1 MKKVSRKIFGLLAA
15 SALFAGAL
23 VSCSNGSDSPS
34 GPTQNGGTQNGP
46 TQNGTTTSLSD
57 SATVKEVAQVATSVT
72 SASYSSNTATLSAS
86 NGAYVLTPTQETNSN
101 IAANGASA
109 TSSKGTWKFTETNAS
124 SPKYMGSYTGDITTI
139 GSSETSLTLKVEK
152 VLNNG
157 ILSAVVDKQSINMT
171 VPQTGTF
178 DATIPAVKV
187 SSVTSY
193 MSSKAN
199 VQYSSASNYNI
210 YSNNERIDLADG
222 KITYNAVA
230 SRKNLTNGASAGD
243 IDDNSYKFQSGT
255 YNIANGV
262 LTGTVN
268 GKTLSFTIDAD
279 GNLATNEGVAFYL
292 ISGSY
297 KIYANC
303 VSVADGD
310 KSYAQQRYVYFSQDS
325 GKTGQVIDIKVF
337 VHGQGNTTR
346 TFKDITY
353 EKSGNSVT
361 LTGTGSNTGY
371 SKTATLS
378 DDGKKLTLD
387 GVEYIKL

>member
-15 SALFAGAL
+15 SALFAGAF

-34 GPTQNGGTQNGP
+34 VPANPYVPNNPSGP
-46 TQNGTTTSLSD
+46 TTSLSD
-57 SATVKEVAQVATSVT
+57 SATVKNVDEVATTGITATKEN
-72 SASYSSNTATLSAS
+72 NTATLSAS
-86 NGAYVLTPTQETNSN
+86 NGTYVLTGTAAQPN
-101 IAANGASA
+101 IAISA
-109 TSSKGTWKFTETNAS
+109 LQGQSIGGTWKFTETGKT
-124 SPKYMGSYTGDITTI
+124 SPKYMGSYTGDISAIGNANTI
-139 GSSETSLTLKVEK
+139 LTLKVEK

-157 ILSAVVDKQSINMT
+157 LLTAVVEKKDISMT
-171 VPQTGTF
+171 VPTSGTF

-310 KSYAQQRYVYFSQDS
+310 KSYAQQKYVTFCEDT
-325 GKTGQVIDIKVF
+325 GKTGQVIDIKAF
-337 VHGQGNTTR
+337 VPGQESTIRN
-346 TFKDITY
+346 FKDITY
-353 EKSGNSVT
+353 EKSGNTVT
-361 LTGTGSNTGY
+361 LKFSDNSTQ
-371 SKTATLS
+371 TATLS
-378 DDGKKLTLD
+378 ADKKTLTLD
-387 GVEYIKL
+387 DVVYTKL

>member
-15 SALFAGAL
+15 SALFAGAF

-34 GPTQNGGTQNGP
+34 VPANPYVPTNPSGP
-46 TQNGTTTSLSD
+46 TTSLSD
-57 SATVKEVAQVATSVT
+57 SAKVNEVAQVATSGIT
-72 SASYSSNTATLSAS
+72 ATKENNTATLSAS
-86 NGAYVLTPTQETNSN
+86 NGTYVLTGPAAQPN
-101 IAANGASA
+101 IAISA
-109 TSSKGTWKFTETNAS
+109 LQGQSIGGTWKFTETGKT
-124 SPKYMGSYTGDITTI
+124 SPKYMGSYTGDISAIGTANTI
-139 GSSETSLTLKVEK
+139 LTLKVEK
-152 VLNNG
+152 ILNNG
-157 ILSAVVDKQSINMT
+157 LLTAVVEKKDISMT
-171 VPQTGTF
+171 VPTSGTF

-303 VSVADGD
+303 ISVADGD
-310 KSYAQQRYVYFSQDS
+310 KSYAQQRYVTFCEDT
-325 GKTGQVIDIKVF
+325 GKTGQVIDIKAF
-337 VHGQGNTTR
+337 VPGQESTIRN
-346 TFKDITY
+346 FKDITY
-353 EKSGNSVT
+353 SIDGNKVT
-361 LTGTGSNTGY
+361 LKFSDNSTQ
-371 SKTATLS
+371 TATLS
-378 DDGKKLTLD
+378 ADKKTLTLD
-387 GVEYIKL
+387 DVVYTKL

>member
-1 MKKVSRKIFGLLAA
+1 MKKVSRKMFSFLAA
-15 SALFAGAL
+15 SMILAGAF
-23 VSCSNGSDSPS
+23 VSCANGSDDSTS
-34 GPTQNGGTQNGP
+34 SKSAASNSTVGPTAP
-46 TQNGTTTSLSD
+46 LSE
-57 SATVKEVAQVATSVT
+57 SATVSEVAAVATAGISAAKNENTVT
-72 SASYSSNTATLSAS
+72 LTAP
-86 NGAYVLTPTQETNSN
+86 NGTYVLTAGSQTQTQ
-101 IAANGASA
+101 AA
-109 TSSKGTWKFTETNAS
+109 SSSEKGTWKFTETNAT
-124 SPKYMGSYTGDITTI
+124 SPKYMGSYTGDISTI
-139 GSSETSLTLKVEK
+139 GSSETALNLKVEK
-152 VLNNG
+152 ILNKG
-157 ILSAVVDKQSINMT
+157 VLSAVVEKKDISMT
-171 VPQTGTF
+171 VPTSGTF

-199 VQYSSASNYNI
+199 VQYNSASNYNI

-255 YNIANGV
+255 YNIANGT

-310 KSYAQQRYVYFSQDS
+310 KSYAQQKYVTFCEDT

-361 LTGTGSNTGY
+361 LTFSDKST
-371 SKTATLS
+371 KTATLS

-387 GVEYIKL
+387 GVVYTKL

>member
-1 MKKVSRKIFGLLAA
+1 MKKISRKIFGLLAA
-15 SALFAGAL
+15 SALFAGAF

-34 GPTQNGGTQNGP
+34 VPANPTGTTQNGGT
-46 TQNGTTTSLSD
+46 SLAD

-72 SASYSSNTATLSAS
+72 SASYSSNTATLAAS
-86 NGAYVLTPTQETNSN
+86 NGTYVFTGTAAQPNIAISADAAQTNS
-101 IAANGASA
+101 G
-109 TSSKGTWKFTETNAS
+109 GTWKFTETNAT
-124 SPKYMGSYTGDITTI
+124 SPKYMGTYTGDISTI
-139 GSSETSLTLKVEK
+139 GSAETALNLKVEK

-262 LTGTVN
+262 LTGTVG

-325 GKTGQVIDIKVF
+325 GKTGQVIDIKAF
-337 VHGQGNTTR
+337 VPGQGSTIRN
-346 TFKDITY
+346 FKDITY
-353 EKSGNSVT
+353 SIDGNTVT
-361 LTGTGSNTGY
+361 LTFSDKST
-371 SKTATLS
+371 KTATFS
-378 DDGKKLTLD
+378 ADRKTLTLD
-387 GVEYIKL
+387 GVVYTKL

>member
-15 SALFAGAL
+15 SALFAGAF

-34 GPTQNGGTQNGP
+34 ALAATGT
-46 TQNGTTTSLSD
+46 TQNGTTTPLAD

-72 SASYSSNTATLSAS
+72 SASYSSNTATLAAS
-86 NGAYVLTPTQETNSN
+86 NGTYVFTGTAAQPNIAISADAAQTNS
-101 IAANGASA
+101 
-109 TSSKGTWKFTETNAS
+109 GTWKFTETNAS
-124 SPKYMGSYTGDITTI
+124 SPKYAGTYTGDISTI
-139 GSSETSLTLKVEK
+139 GSAETALNLKVEK

-193 MSSKAN
+193 MSSKMN

-310 KSYAQQRYVYFSQDS
+310 KSYAQQKYVTFCEDT
-325 GKTGQVIDIKVF
+325 GKTGQVIDIKAF
-337 VHGQGNTTR
+337 VPGQGSTIRN
-346 TFKDITY
+346 FKDITY
-353 EKSGNSVT
+353 SISGNTVT
-361 LTGTGSNTGY
+361 LTGTGTDDGTT
-371 SKTATLS
+371 KTATFS
-378 DDGKKLTLD
+378 ADRKTLTLD
-387 GVEYIKL
+387 DVVYTKL

>member
-15 SALFAGAL
+15 SALFAGAF

-34 GPTQNGGTQNGP
+34 ALAATGTTQNGG

-72 SASYSSNTATLSAS
+72 SASYSSNTATLAAS
-86 NGAYVLTPTQETNSN
+86 NGTYVLTGTAVQPN
-101 IAANGASA
+101 IAISA
-109 TSSKGTWKFTETNAS
+109 TQAQSSGGTWKFTETNAT
-124 SPKYMGSYTGDITTI
+124 SPKYTGSYTGDITTI

-171 VPQTGTF
+171 VPTSGTF

-210 YSNNERIDLADG
+210 YSNNERIDLSDG

-255 YNIANGV
+255 YNIANGA

-310 KSYAQQRYVYFSQDS
+310 KSYAQQKYVTFCEDT
-325 GKTGQVIDIKVF
+325 GKTGQVIDIKAF
-337 VHGQGNTTR
+337 VPGQGSTIRN
-346 TFKDITY
+346 FKDITY
-353 EKSGNSVT
+353 EKSGNTVT
-361 LTGTGSNTGY
+361 LTFSDKST
-371 SKTATLS
+371 KTATFS
-378 DDGKKLTLD
+378 A
-387 GVEYIKL
+387 

>member
-1 MKKVSRKIFGLLAA
+1 MKKISRKIFGLLAA
-15 SALFAGAL
+15 SALFAGAF

-34 GPTQNGGTQNGP
+34 VPANPYVPNNPSGP
-46 TQNGTTTSLSD
+46 TTSLSD
-57 SATVKEVAQVATSVT
+57 SATVNEVAQVATSGIT
-72 SASYSSNTATLSAS
+72 ATKENNTATLAAS
-86 NGAYVLTPTQETNSN
+86 NGTYVLTGTAAQSN
-101 IAANGASA
+101 IAISA
-109 TSSKGTWKFTETNAS
+109 LQGQSIGGTWKFTETGKT
-124 SPKYMGSYTGDITTI
+124 SPKYMGSYTGDISAI
-139 GSSETSLTLKVEK
+139 GTADAILTLKVEK

-157 ILSAVVDKQSINMT
+157 LLTAVVEKKDISMT
-171 VPQTGTF
+171 VPTTGTF

-303 VSVADGD
+303 ISVADGD
-310 KSYAQQRYVYFSQDS
+310 KSYAQQRYVTFCEDT
-325 GKTGQVIDIKVF
+325 GKTGQVIDIKAF
-337 VHGQGNTTR
+337 VPGQGSTIRN
-346 TFKDITY
+346 FKDITY
-353 EKSGNSVT
+353 EKSGNTVT
-361 LTGTGSNTGY
+361 LKFSDNSTQ
-371 SKTATLS
+371 TATLS
-378 DDGKKLTLD
+378 ADKKTLTLD
-387 GVEYIKL
+387 DVVYTKL

>member
-15 SALFAGAL
+15 SALFAGAF

-34 GPTQNGGTQNGP
+34 VPANPYVPNNPSGP
-46 TQNGTTTSLSD
+46 TTSLSD
-57 SATVKEVAQVATSVT
+57 SATVNEVAQVATSGIT
-72 SASYSSNTATLSAS
+72 ATKENNTATLAAS
-86 NGAYVLTPTQETNSN
+86 NGTYVLTGTAAQPNIAISADAAQTNS
-101 IAANGASA
+101 
-109 TSSKGTWKFTETNAS
+109 GTWKFTETNAT
-124 SPKYMGSYTGDITTI
+124 SPKYAGSYTGDISTI
-139 GSSETSLTLKVEK
+139 GSSATALTLKVEK

-157 ILSAVVDKQSINMT
+157 LLTAVVEKKDISMT
-171 VPQTGTF
+171 VPTSGTF

-199 VQYSSASNYNI
+199 VQYNSASNYNI

-310 KSYAQQRYVYFSQDS
+310 KSYAQQKYVTFCEDT

-361 LTGTGSNTGY
+361 LTFSDKST
-371 SKTATLS
+371 KTATLS

>member
-1 MKKVSRKIFGLLAA
+1 MKKISRKFFGLLAA
-15 SALFAGAL
+15 SALFAGAF

-34 GPTQNGGTQNGP
+34 VPANPTGTTQNGGT
-46 TQNGTTTSLSD
+46 SLAD

-72 SASYSSNTATLSAS
+72 SASYSSNTATLAAS
-86 NGAYVLTPTQETNSN
+86 NGTYVFTGTAAQPNIAISADAAQTNS
-101 IAANGASA
+101 G
-109 TSSKGTWKFTETNAS
+109 GTWKFTETNAT
-124 SPKYMGSYTGDITTI
+124 SPKYMGTYTGDISTI
-139 GSSETSLTLKVEK
+139 GSAETALNLKVEK

-262 LTGTVN
+262 LTGTVG

-325 GKTGQVIDIKVF
+325 GKTGQVIDIKAF
-337 VHGQGNTTR
+337 VPGQGSTIRN
-346 TFKDITY
+346 FKDITY
-353 EKSGNSVT
+353 SIDGNTVT
-361 LTGTGSNTGY
+361 LTFSDKST
-371 SKTATLS
+371 KTATFS
-378 DDGKKLTLD
+378 ADRKTLTLD
-387 GVEYIKL
+387 GVVYTKL